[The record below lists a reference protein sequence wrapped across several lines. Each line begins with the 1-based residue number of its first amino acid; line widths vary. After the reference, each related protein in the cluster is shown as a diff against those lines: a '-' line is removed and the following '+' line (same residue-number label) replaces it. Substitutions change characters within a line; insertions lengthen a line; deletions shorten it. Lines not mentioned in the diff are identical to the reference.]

1 MGINKHQQRVW
12 KDPELQIEQKKR
24 FPVNFHCISS
34 GFNSV
39 NVPGSQQAIDQYKK
53 VIQHHPVTS
62 ESPLKERDGL
72 MSLGDPAGIRLPKP
86 FVKT

>member
-12 KDPELQIEQKKR
+12 KDPDLQIEQKKR

-34 GFNSV
+34 GFNNV
-39 NVPGSQQAIDQYKK
+39 TVPGSQQAIDSYKK
-53 VIQHHPVTS
+53 VIQQYPLTT
-62 ESPLKERDGL
+62 ESPLKSRDGL
-72 MSLGDPAGIRLPKP
+72 LLSEPAGRRLPKP